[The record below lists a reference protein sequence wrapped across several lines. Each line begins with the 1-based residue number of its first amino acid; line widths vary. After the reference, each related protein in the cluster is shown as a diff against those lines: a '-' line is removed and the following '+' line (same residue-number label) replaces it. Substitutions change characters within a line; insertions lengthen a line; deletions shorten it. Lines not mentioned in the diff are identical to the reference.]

1 MGLVYPV
8 KGQPCGSDN
17 DGTRTP
23 QMLTPFDI
31 IILRTHAAMVHNAAL
46 IADIEALL
54 AAAKSYD
61 CIDLSADR
69 RARLDL
75 LVRVEALHYQL
86 DNPADAMFRQIMNV
100 RYLSYP
106 PLS

>member
-1 MGLVYPV
+1 
-8 KGQPCGSDN
+8 
-17 DGTRTP
+17 
-23 QMLTPFDI
+23 
-31 IILRTHAAMVHNAAL
+31 MVHNAAL

-61 CIDLSADR
+61 GIDLSADR

-75 LVRVEALHYQL
+75 MGRVEALHYQL

-100 RYLSYP
+100 SISATLPSRKP
-106 PLS
+106 VNIPLGS